1 MVEVMT
7 RPVTYRIVDCPDG
20 HFAVVAMAK
29 SGTAYWRGGLLT
41 LAEAEDCVED
51 LRAMLSLCGAALACS
66 DHTLNPH
73 TPDWP
78 GPRA

>member
-20 HFAVVAMAK
+20 RFAVIAVAT

-41 LAEAEDCVED
+41 LAEADACVED

-66 DHTLNPH
+66 DHAPDPH
-73 TPDWP
+73 TPNWP
-78 GPRA
+78 RPRG

>member
-29 SGTAYWRGGLLT
+29 SGTAYWRGRLLT
-41 LAEAEDCVED
+41 LAEAEACVED

-73 TPDWP
+73 TPNWP
-78 GPRA
+78 RPPG